1 METYA
6 VVQALLRAS
15 LWENI
20 HEVRYEEANI
30 QWADVYQ
37 ELRAQA
43 VEGIAVDALPNIK
56 NLDVQ
61 LKFSWLHRVT
71 KNISYWNQLMALQ
84 DELIALLKGANI
96 PYVVLKGLG
105 AAYYYRAPELRK
117 MGDIDLQVKPAD
129 FQKALQLLLDNGF
142 ELEAEDDGR
151 HVELRKDRFE
161 VELHHHFS
169 SFSDL
174 DAAALFDR
182 RIESAID
189 CAQEAVVQGHTFSML
204 PKLENGLVLLAH
216 MDQHMETG
224 LGLRQII
231 DWMLFVDRE
240 LDDAWWEQEFESW
253 TKRLGMHTL
262 ALTVTK
268 MCQMFLGLRTEG
280 ISWCAIAD
288 EQLCSDLMDL
298 TMERGNFGFKL
309 GDSKKAVPIL
319 DLMSDVTRIPILL
332 QKHGCHNWAALKKY
346 PFLKPFAWLYQLC
359 RYVRNAMNRKNPIGR
374 LLSEVR
380 ESRHQAQVLEKLSLA
395 KNTKKKLDSYKK

>member
-1 METYA
+1 
-6 VVQALLRAS
+6 
-15 LWENI
+15 
-20 HEVRYEEANI
+20 
-30 QWADVYQ
+30 
-37 ELRAQA
+37 
-43 VEGIAVDALPNIK
+43 
-56 NLDVQ
+56 
-61 LKFSWLHRVT
+61 
-71 KNISYWNQLMALQ
+71 
-84 DELIALLKGANI
+84 
-96 PYVVLKGLG
+96 
-105 AAYYYRAPELRK
+105 
-117 MGDIDLQVKPAD
+117 
-129 FQKALQLLLDNGF
+129 
-142 ELEAEDDGR
+142 
-151 HVELRKDRFE
+151 
-161 VELHHHFS
+161 
-169 SFSDL
+169 
-174 DAAALFDR
+174 
-182 RIESAID
+182 
-189 CAQEAVVQGHTFSML
+189 
-204 PKLENGLVLLAH
+204 
-216 MDQHMETG
+216 
-224 LGLRQII
+224 
-231 DWMLFVDRE
+231 
-240 LDDAWWEQEFESW
+240 
-253 TKRLGMHTL
+253 MHTL